1 MCVAESECGRKW
13 LRRRRDLDEG
23 REGAEELGGRRR
35 RNGAEE
41 GVEEYVRQRVKK
53 EFYTVLEGVEEKI
66 EEGLEGS

>member
-41 GVEEYVRQRVKK
+41 GVEEYVRQRVEK
-53 EFYTVLEGVEEKI
+53 EFYNVLEGVEEKI

>member
-41 GVEEYVRQRVKK
+41 GVEEYVRQRVEK
-53 EFYTVLEGVEEKI
+53 EFYEVLEGVEEKI